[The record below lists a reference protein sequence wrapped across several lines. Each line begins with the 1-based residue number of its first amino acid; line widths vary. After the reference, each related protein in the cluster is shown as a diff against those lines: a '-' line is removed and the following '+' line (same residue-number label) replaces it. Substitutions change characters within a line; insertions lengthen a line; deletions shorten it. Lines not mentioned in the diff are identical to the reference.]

1 MSTHCKVQNLST
13 DWRDNHVI
21 KVTTQEKDAAGNWK
35 DSTFEILKAQDVS
48 DDLWAYND
56 RRYIVE
62 EWDHGRSQ

>member
-1 MSTHCKVQNLST
+1 MSTHVKVYNLST

-48 DDLWAYND
+48 DDLWAYKD